1 MLLETKSSRENQ
13 KLIFKI
19 RNILRSLGL
28 NTSIQ
33 GTVLIN
39 KAIRIILENEKADEY
54 IKGNDIYRQVAEYYK
69 NISFMQ
75 VKTYIQY
82 ALDHRNIK
90 LAQKNF
96 EKIFGFE
103 YDSYYYTNKRFL
115 EELSQILLL
124 KDVK

>member
-1 MLLETKSSRENQ
+1 METKSSRENQ

>member
-1 MLLETKSSRENQ
+1 METKSNKENQ

-19 RNILRSLGL
+19 RNTLRSLGL

-39 KAIRIILENEKADEY
+39 KAIRIILENEKTDEY
-54 IKGNDIYRQVAEYYK
+54 IKGNDIYRQVAEYYQD
-69 NISFMQ
+69 ISFMQ

-82 ALDHRNIK
+82 ALDHRNITI
-90 LAQKNF
+90 AQKNF
-96 EKIFGFE
+96 ERIFGFE

-115 EELSQILLL
+115 EELSQTLLL
-124 KDVK
+124 RDIK